1 MKHFVRQTIGL
12 LSNKTWLA
20 AAAVLTA
27 AALLGFALPTQKAQA
42 DSFDNGN
49 RFTLAGSWVS
59 EVGSQ
64 PGQTFTAFETFTEA
78 GGSVETNN
86 GPGSGPLAA
95 GIGTW
100 VRSGPRTF
108 LATFWRQRFEAN
120 GTFAGNLRIRRA
132 ITLNENNNELTGRD
146 NVDLFDA
153 SGNRLPIEIP
163 SATFH
168 GVRIVAQALTW

>member
-1 MKHFVRQTIGL
+1 MKNLIRQTIGL
-12 LSNKTWLA
+12 PSNKRCLA
-20 AAAVLTA
+20 AAAVVTVA
-27 AALLGFALPTQKAQA
+27 AVLAFAIPAEKAQA

-64 PGQTFTAFETFTEA
+64 VGQTFTAFETFTEA
-78 GGSVETNN
+78 GSSIETNN
-86 GPGSGPLAA
+86 GPGSGPLAP

-120 GTFAGNLRIRRA
+120 GSYAGNMRIRRA
-132 ITLNENNNELTGRD
+132 ITLNQNNNELTGRD

-153 SGNRLPIEIP
+153 SGNRLPIDIP
-163 SATFH
+163 SSTFH
-168 GVRIVAQALTW
+168 GMRIVAQPLTW